1 MSRVC
6 GVSITGGSAIFVV
19 LEGERDNIKA
29 IDTKFKKIDLDDDTN
44 QEQIK
49 SFFTAVEDF
58 FRQNKI
64 DIVFVKKGNTSGKY
78 TSSSKTFKI
87 EALIQKM
94 DFEVKLI
101 ASQTVTAFLKKN
113 EIPSRLIDQINKYQ
127 EDALKVGFY
136 GLEV

>member
-19 LEGERDNIKA
+19 LESDQDNFEV

-44 QEQIK
+44 QEQVK

-64 DIVFVKKGNTSGKY
+64 DTVFVKKGNTSGKY
-78 TSSSKTFKI
+78 SASSRSFKI
-87 EALIQKM
+87 EALIQIM
-94 DFEVKLI
+94 PFEVKLI
-101 ASQTVTAFLKKN
+101 ASQTVAAFLKKN
-113 EIPSRLIDQINKYQ
+113 KIPSRLSSQVYKYQ
-127 EDALKVGFY
+127 EDALKLGFY

>member
-113 EIPSRLIDQINKYQ
+113 EIPRRLIDQINKYQ